1 MVTIMMVVL
10 LKVLLNSVS
19 LVWRTVNGSDLEWG
33 GGGEREGEKQKKE
46 AKHWYVLLACPGEKL
61 VYDIFEWKIVGRNLF
76 ALFMLGIFFFLLNI
90 LIEYKFFIKWRSVE
104 AENT

>member
-1 MVTIMMVVL
+1 MVQIW
-10 LKVLLNSVS
+10 S
-19 LVWRTVNGSDLEWG
+19 G
-33 GGGEREGEKQKKE
+33 GGGGGGGGREGEKQKKE

-104 AENT
+104 AENI